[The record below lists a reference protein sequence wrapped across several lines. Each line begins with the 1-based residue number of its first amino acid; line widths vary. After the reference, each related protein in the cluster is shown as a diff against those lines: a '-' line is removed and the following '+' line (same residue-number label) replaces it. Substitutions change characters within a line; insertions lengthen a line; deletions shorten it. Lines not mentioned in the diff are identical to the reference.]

1 MKKIAKRVITAVL
14 AMAMVIG
21 MMAMTAFA
29 ADDTYSV
36 IGSINGN
43 WDKDTDLVKQA
54 DGTYSVDITD
64 VKAGSYEFKVRTNH
78 AWDNGEYNLEG
89 DASSGGAN
97 AKVVLPKQLP
107 ANTPISEKEEGL
119 VQMIADYAVTVKEAS
134 AAPVAPADKTPAA
147 GDSSVMVYI
156 VAAVAALS
164 AVVAVVAKRRSVEA

>member
-36 IGSINGN
+36 IGALTGGWEDAN
-43 WDKDTDLVKQA
+43 DVDLVKQA
-54 DGTYSVDITD
+54 DGTYSVDIKD
-64 VKAGSYEFKVRTNH
+64 VKAGSYEFKIRTNH
-78 AWDNGEYNLEG
+78 AWNNGEYNLEG

-97 AKVVLPKQLP
+97 AKVDVAKDGSTVTVTFDGTK
-107 ANTPISEKEEGL
+107 A
-119 VQMIADYAVTVKEAS
+119 AVTVKEAS
-134 AAPVAPADKTPAA
+134 AEAPAAPATPAA

>member
-36 IGSINGN
+36 CGSINGEDGWN
-43 WDKDTDLVKQA
+43 KDTDLVKQA
-54 DGTYSVDITD
+54 DGTYSVDIKD
-64 VKAGSYEFKVRTNH
+64 VKAGSYEFKIRTNH

-97 AKVVLPKQLP
+97 AKVDVAKDGSTVTVTFDGTK
-107 ANTPISEKEEGL
+107 A
-119 VQMIADYAVTVKEAS
+119 AVTVKEAGAATP
-134 AAPVAPADKTPAA
+134 AAPATPAA

>member
-36 IGSINGN
+36 IGTLTGGWEDAN
-43 WDKDTDLVKQA
+43 DVDLIKQA
-54 DGTYSVDITD
+54 DDTYSVDIKD
-64 VKAGSYEFKVRTNH
+64 VKAGSYEFKIRTNH

-89 DASSGGAN
+89 DASSGGGN
-97 AKVVLPKQLP
+97 AKVDVAKDGSTVTVTFDGTK
-107 ANTPISEKEEGL
+107 A
-119 VQMIADYAVTVKEAS
+119 AVTVKEAGAATP
-134 AAPVAPADKTPAA
+134 AAPATPAA

>member
-54 DGTYSVDITD
+54 DGTYSVDLTD
-64 VKAGSYEFKVRTNH
+64 VKAGSYEFKIRTNH

-97 AKVVLPKQLP
+97 AKVDVAKDGSTVTITFDGTK
-107 ANTPISEKEEGL
+107 A
-119 VQMIADYAVTVKEAS
+119 AVTVKEAS
-134 AAPVAPADKTPAA
+134 TAAPADKTPAA

>member
-36 IGSINGN
+36 IGTINGN
-43 WDKDTDLVKQA
+43 WDTDTELVKQA
-54 DGTYSVDITD
+54 DGTYSVDIKD
-64 VKAGSYEFKVRTNH
+64 VKAGSYEFKVRVNK
-78 AWDNGEYNLEG
+78 AWDTSYNTDGVAVGEDSNVKI
-89 DASSGGAN
+89 DV
-97 AKVVLPKQLP
+97 AKDGSTVTV
-107 ANTPISEKEEGL
+107 TFDGEK
-119 VQMIADYAVTVKEAS
+119 VAYAVKDAS
-134 AAPVAPADKTPAA
+134 AAAPAAPAAPAA

>member
-36 IGSINGN
+36 IGALTGGWEDANDVDMI
-43 WDKDTDLVKQA
+43 KQA
-54 DGTYSVDITD
+54 DGTYSVDIKD
-64 VKAGSYEFKVRTNH
+64 VKAGSYEFKIRTNH
-78 AWDNGEYNLEG
+78 AWNNGEYNLEG

-97 AKVVLPKQLP
+97 AKVDVAKDGSTVTVTFDGTK
-107 ANTPISEKEEGL
+107 A
-119 VQMIADYAVTVKEAS
+119 AVTVKDAS
-134 AAPVAPADKTPAA
+134 AAAPAAPADKTPAA

>member
-36 IGSINGN
+36 IGTLTGGWEDAN
-43 WDKDTDLVKQA
+43 DVDLIKQA
-54 DGTYSVDITD
+54 DGTYSVDIKD
-64 VKAGSYEFKVRTNH
+64 VKAGPYEFKIRTNH

-89 DASSGGAN
+89 DASSGGGN
-97 AKVVLPKQLP
+97 AKVEVAKDGSTVTVTFDGTK
-107 ANTPISEKEEGL
+107 A
-119 VQMIADYAVTVKEAS
+119 AVTVKDAS
-134 AAPVAPADKTPAA
+134 AAAPAAPADKTPAA

>member
-36 IGSINGN
+36 VGSINGEDGWN
-43 WDKDTDLVKQA
+43 KDTDLVKQA
-54 DGTYSVDITD
+54 DGTYSVDLKDI
-64 VKAGSYEFKVRTNH
+64 KKGSYELKVRVNH
-78 AWDNGEYNLEG
+78 AWDTSYNTEGVAVGENSNVKV
-89 DASSGGAN
+89 DV
-97 AKVVLPKQLP
+97 AKDGS
-107 ANTPISEKEEGL
+107 T
-119 VQMIADYAVTVKEAS
+119 VTVTFDGEKVAVAVKDAS
-134 AAPVAPADKTPAA
+134 AAAPAAPAA

>member
-36 IGSINGN
+36 IGSIVDAD
-43 WDKDTDLVKQA
+43 WSKDVDMTKQA
-54 DGTYSVDITD
+54 DGTYSVDLKDI
-64 VKAGSYEFKVRTNH
+64 KKGSYELKVRVNH
-78 AWDNGEYNLEG
+78 AWDTSYNTDGVAVGENSNVKV
-89 DASSGGAN
+89 DV
-97 AKVVLPKQLP
+97 AKDGS
-107 ANTPISEKEEGL
+107 T
-119 VQMIADYAVTVKEAS
+119 VTVKFDGSKVAVEVKDAS
-134 AAPVAPADKTPAA
+134 AAAPAAPADKTPAA

>member
-64 VKAGSYEFKVRTNH
+64 VKAGSYEFKIRTNH
-78 AWDNGEYNLEG
+78 DWDNGEYNLEG

-97 AKVVLPKQLP
+97 AKVDVAKDGSTVTITFDGTK
-107 ANTPISEKEEGL
+107 A
-119 VQMIADYAVTVKEAS
+119 AVTVKEAS
-134 AAPVAPADKTPAA
+134 AATPAAPAAPATPAA

>member
-36 IGSINGN
+36 IGALTGGWEDAN
-43 WDKDTDLVKQA
+43 DVDLVKQA
-54 DGTYSVDITD
+54 DGTYSVDIKD

-97 AKVVLPKQLP
+97 AKVDVAKDGSTVTVTFDGTK
-107 ANTPISEKEEGL
+107 A
-119 VQMIADYAVTVKEAS
+119 AVTVKDAS
-134 AAPVAPADKTPAA
+134 AAAPADKTPAA

>member
-36 IGSINGN
+36 CGSINGEDGWN
-43 WDKDTDLVKQA
+43 KDTDLVKQA

-64 VKAGSYEFKVRTNH
+64 VKAGSYEFKIRTNH

-97 AKVVLPKQLP
+97 AKVDVAKDGSTVTITFDGTK
-107 ANTPISEKEEGL
+107 A
-119 VQMIADYAVTVKEAS
+119 AVTVKDAS
-134 AAPVAPADKTPAA
+134 AAAPAAPAAPATPAA

>member
-36 IGSINGN
+36 IGTINGN
-43 WDKDTDLVKQA
+43 WDTDTELVKQA
-54 DGTYSVDITD
+54 DGTYSVDIKD
-64 VKAGSYEFKVRTNH
+64 VKAGSYQFKVRVNK
-78 AWDNGEYNLEG
+78 AWDTSYNTDGVAVGEDSNVKI
-89 DASSGGAN
+89 DV
-97 AKVVLPKQLP
+97 AKDGSTVTV
-107 ANTPISEKEEGL
+107 TFDGEK
-119 VQMIADYAVTVKEAS
+119 VAYAVKEAS
-134 AAPVAPADKTPAA
+134 AATPAAPAAPAA

>member
-64 VKAGSYEFKVRTNH
+64 VKAGSYEFKIRTNR

-97 AKVVLPKQLP
+97 AKVDVAKDGSTVTITFDGTK
-107 ANTPISEKEEGL
+107 A
-119 VQMIADYAVTVKEAS
+119 AVTVKEAS
-134 AAPVAPADKTPAA
+134 AATPATPAA

>member
-36 IGSINGN
+36 IGTINGN
-43 WDKDTDLVKQA
+43 WDTDTELVKQA
-54 DGTYSVDITD
+54 DGTYSVDIKD
-64 VKAGSYEFKVRTNH
+64 VKAGSYQFKVRVNK
-78 AWDNGEYNLEG
+78 AWDTSYNTDGVAVGEDSNVKV
-89 DASSGGAN
+89 DV
-97 AKVVLPKQLP
+97 AKDGSTVTV
-107 ANTPISEKEEGL
+107 TFDGEK
-119 VQMIADYAVTVKEAS
+119 VAYAVKEAS
-134 AAPVAPADKTPAA
+134 AATPAAPAAPAA

>member
-36 IGSINGN
+36 IGTINGN

-64 VKAGSYEFKVRTNH
+64 VKAGSYEFKIRTNH

-89 DASSGGAN
+89 DASSGGSN
-97 AKVVLPKQLP
+97 AKVEVAKDGSTVTVTFDGTK
-107 ANTPISEKEEGL
+107 A
-119 VQMIADYAVTVKEAS
+119 AVTVKDAS
-134 AAPVAPADKTPAA
+134 AAAPADKTPAA

>member
-14 AMAMVIG
+14 AMALVIG

-36 IGSINGN
+36 CGSINGEDGWN
-43 WDKDTDLVKQA
+43 KDTDLVKQA
-54 DGTYSVDITD
+54 DGTYSVDIKD
-64 VKAGSYEFKVRTNH
+64 DKAGSYEFKIRTNH

-97 AKVVLPKQLP
+97 AKVDVAKDGSTVTITFDGTK
-107 ANTPISEKEEGL
+107 A
-119 VQMIADYAVTVKEAS
+119 AVTVKDGS
-134 AAPVAPADKTPAA
+134 AAAPAAPATPAA

>member
-36 IGSINGN
+36 IGTLNGN

-64 VKAGSYEFKVRTNH
+64 VKAGSYEFKIRTNH
-78 AWDNGEYNLEG
+78 AWDNGEYNLDG

-97 AKVVLPKQLP
+97 ATVEVAKDGSTVTVTFDGTK
-107 ANTPISEKEEGL
+107 A
-119 VQMIADYAVTVKEAS
+119 AVTVKEAG
-134 AAPVAPADKTPAA
+134 AEAPAPTETPAA

>member
-36 IGSINGN
+36 VGSINGEDGWN
-43 WDKDTDLVKQA
+43 KDTDLVKQA
-54 DGTYSVDITD
+54 DGTYSVDIKD
-64 VKAGSYEFKVRTNH
+64 VKAGSYELKVRVNH
-78 AWDNGEYNLEG
+78 AWDTSYNTEGVAVGENSNVKV
-89 DASSGGAN
+89 DV
-97 AKVVLPKQLP
+97 AKDGS
-107 ANTPISEKEEGL
+107 T
-119 VQMIADYAVTVKEAS
+119 VTVTFDGEKVAVAVKDAS
-134 AAPVAPADKTPAA
+134 AAAPAAPADKTPAA

>member
-36 IGSINGN
+36 IGTINGN
-43 WDKDTDLVKQA
+43 WDTDTELVKQA
-54 DGTYSVDITD
+54 DGTYSVDIKD
-64 VKAGSYEFKVRTNH
+64 VKAGSYEFKVRVNK
-78 AWDNGEYNLEG
+78 AWDTSYNTDGVAVGEDSNVKI
-89 DASSGGAN
+89 DV
-97 AKVVLPKQLP
+97 AKDGSTVTV
-107 ANTPISEKEEGL
+107 TFDGEK
-119 VQMIADYAVTVKEAS
+119 VAYAVKDAS
-134 AAPVAPADKTPAA
+134 AATPAAPAAPAA

>member
-36 IGSINGN
+36 VGSINGEDGWN
-43 WDKDTDLVKQA
+43 KDTDLVKQA
-54 DGTYSVDITD
+54 DGTYSVDIKD
-64 VKAGSYEFKVRTNH
+64 VKAGSYELKVRVNH
-78 AWDNGEYNLEG
+78 AWDTSYNTEGVAVGENSNVKV
-89 DASSGGAN
+89 DV
-97 AKVVLPKQLP
+97 AKDGS
-107 ANTPISEKEEGL
+107 T
-119 VQMIADYAVTVKEAS
+119 VTVTFDGEKVAVAVKDAS
-134 AAPVAPADKTPAA
+134 AAAPAAPAA

>member
-64 VKAGSYEFKVRTNH
+64 VKAGSYEFKIRTNH

-97 AKVVLPKQLP
+97 AKVDVAKDGSTVTVTFDGTK
-107 ANTPISEKEEGL
+107 A
-119 VQMIADYAVTVKEAS
+119 AVTVKEAGKEYS
-134 AAPVAPADKTPAA
+134 PAYIANYIY
-147 GDSSVMVYI
+147 SSSRRFFSYGI
-156 VAAVAALS
+156 HRS
-164 AVVAVVAKRRSVEA
+164 SSCSIKRSCSSCS

>member
-97 AKVVLPKQLP
+97 AKVDVAKDGSTVTITFDGTK
-107 ANTPISEKEEGL
+107 A
-119 VQMIADYAVTVKEAS
+119 AVTVKEAS
-134 AAPVAPADKTPAA
+134 AAPAAPAAPADKTPAA

>member
-36 IGSINGN
+36 IGTINGN
-43 WDKDTDLVKQA
+43 WDTDTELVKQA
-54 DGTYSVDITD
+54 DGTYSVDIKD
-64 VKAGSYEFKVRTNH
+64 VKAGSYEFKVRVNK
-78 AWDNGEYNLEG
+78 AWDTSYNADGVAVGENSNVKV
-89 DASSGGAN
+89 DV
-97 AKVVLPKQLP
+97 AKDGSTVTV
-107 ANTPISEKEEGL
+107 TFDGEK
-119 VQMIADYAVTVKEAS
+119 VAYAVKDAS
-134 AAPVAPADKTPAA
+134 AATPAAPATPAA

>member
-36 IGSINGN
+36 IGSIVDAD
-43 WDKDTDLVKQA
+43 WSKDVDMTKQA
-54 DGTYSVDITD
+54 DGTYSVDLKDI
-64 VKAGSYEFKVRTNH
+64 KKGSYELKVRVNH
-78 AWDNGEYNLEG
+78 AWDTSYNTDGVAVGENSNVKV
-89 DASSGGAN
+89 DV
-97 AKVVLPKQLP
+97 AKDGS
-107 ANTPISEKEEGL
+107 T
-119 VQMIADYAVTVKEAS
+119 VTVKFDGSKVAVEVKDAS
-134 AAPVAPADKTPAA
+134 AATPAAPATPAA

>member
-1 MKKIAKRVITAVL
+1 MKKLRKVLAVVL

-36 IGSINGN
+36 IGTINGN

-64 VKAGSYEFKVRTNH
+64 VKAGSYEFKIRTNH

-89 DASSGGAN
+89 DASLGGGN
-97 AKVVLPKQLP
+97 AKVEVAKDGSTVTVTFDGTK
-107 ANTPISEKEEGL
+107 A
-119 VQMIADYAVTVKEAS
+119 AVTVKEAGA
-134 AAPVAPADKTPAA
+134 AAPTTPAA

>member
-36 IGSINGN
+36 IGTINGN
-43 WDKDTDLVKQA
+43 WDTDTELVKQA
-54 DGTYSVDITD
+54 DGTYSVDIKD
-64 VKAGSYEFKVRTNH
+64 VKAGSYELKVRVNH
-78 AWDNGEYNLEG
+78 AWDTSYNTEGVAVGENSNVKV
-89 DASSGGAN
+89 DV
-97 AKVVLPKQLP
+97 AKDGSTVTV
-107 ANTPISEKEEGL
+107 TFDGEK
-119 VQMIADYAVTVKEAS
+119 VAYAVKYAS
-134 AAPVAPADKTPAA
+134 AATPAAPADKTPAA

>member
-36 IGSINGN
+36 IGSIVDAD
-43 WDKDTDLVKQA
+43 WSKDVDMTKQA
-54 DGTYSVDITD
+54 DGTYSVDLKDI
-64 VKAGSYEFKVRTNH
+64 KKGSYELKVRVNH
-78 AWDNGEYNLEG
+78 AWDTSYNTDGVAVGENSNVKV
-89 DASSGGAN
+89 DV
-97 AKVVLPKQLP
+97 AKDGS
-107 ANTPISEKEEGL
+107 T
-119 VQMIADYAVTVKEAS
+119 VTVKFDGSKVAVEVKDAS
-134 AAPVAPADKTPAA
+134 AAAPAAPAAPATPAA

>member
-21 MMAMTAFA
+21 MMAMTSFA

-64 VKAGSYEFKVRTNH
+64 VKAGSYEFKIRTNH

-97 AKVVLPKQLP
+97 AKVDVAKDGSTVTITFDGTK
-107 ANTPISEKEEGL
+107 A
-119 VQMIADYAVTVKEAS
+119 AVTVKDAS
-134 AAPVAPADKTPAA
+134 ATTPAAPADKTPAA

>member
-36 IGSINGN
+36 IGTLNGN
-43 WDKDTDLVKQA
+43 WDTDTDLVKQA

-64 VKAGSYEFKVRTNH
+64 VKAGSYEFKVRVNP
-78 AWDNGEYNLEG
+78 AWATSYNLDGEAVG
-89 DASSGGAN
+89 EDSN
-97 AKVVLPKQLP
+97 VKLDVAKDGSTVTVTFDGTK
-107 ANTPISEKEEGL
+107 
-119 VQMIADYAVTVKEAS
+119 VAVAVKEAG
-134 AAPVAPADKTPAA
+134 AEAPADTTPAA
-147 GDSSVMVYI
+147 GDASVMVYI

>member
-29 ADDTYSV
+29 ADDKTYSV
-36 IGSINGN
+36 CGSINGDDGWN
-43 WDKDTDLVKQA
+43 KDTDLVKQA

-64 VKAGSYEFKVRTNH
+64 VKKGSYEFKIRTNH

-89 DASSGGAN
+89 DASHGGAN
-97 AKVVLPKQLP
+97 AKVDVAKDGSTVTVTFDGTK
-107 ANTPISEKEEGL
+107 A
-119 VQMIADYAVTVKEAS
+119 AVTVKDAS
-134 AAPVAPADKTPAA
+134 AATPAAPAAPAA

>member
-54 DGTYSVDITD
+54 DGTYSVDLTD
-64 VKAGSYEFKVRTNH
+64 VKAGSYEFKIRTNH

-97 AKVVLPKQLP
+97 AKVDVAKDGSTVTITFDGTK
-107 ANTPISEKEEGL
+107 A
-119 VQMIADYAVTVKEAS
+119 AVTVKDAG
-134 AAPVAPADKTPAA
+134 AAAPADKTPAA

>member
-36 IGSINGN
+36 IGTINGN
-43 WDKDTDLVKQA
+43 WDTDTELVKQA
-54 DGTYSVDITD
+54 DGTYSVDIKD
-64 VKAGSYEFKVRTNH
+64 VKAGSYEFKVRVNK
-78 AWDNGEYNLEG
+78 AWDTSYNTDGVAVGEDSNVKIDVAKDGSTVTVTFDGEKVAYAVK
-89 DASSGGAN
+89 DASATT
-97 AKVVLPKQLP
+97 P
-107 ANTPISEKEEGL
+107 A
-119 VQMIADYAVTVKEAS
+119 
-134 AAPVAPADKTPAA
+134 APADKTPAA

-164 AVVAVVAKRRSVEA
+164 AVVAVVAKRRSVES

>member
-36 IGSINGN
+36 IGTINGN
-43 WDKDTDLVKQA
+43 WDTDTELVKQA
-54 DGTYSVDITD
+54 DGTYSVDIKD
-64 VKAGSYEFKVRTNH
+64 VKAGSYQFKVRVNK
-78 AWDNGEYNLEG
+78 AWDTSYNTDGVAVGEDSNVKV
-89 DASSGGAN
+89 DV
-97 AKVVLPKQLP
+97 AKDGSTVTV
-107 ANTPISEKEEGL
+107 TFDGEK
-119 VQMIADYAVTVKEAS
+119 VAYAVKDAS
-134 AAPVAPADKTPAA
+134 AATPAAPAAPAA

>member
-36 IGSINGN
+36 VGSINGEDGWN
-43 WDKDTDLVKQA
+43 KDTDLVKQA
-54 DGTYSVDITD
+54 DGTYSVDIKD
-64 VKAGSYEFKVRTNH
+64 VKAGSYELKVRVNH
-78 AWDNGEYNLEG
+78 AWDTSYNTEGVAVGENSNVKVDVAKDGSTVTVTFDGEKVAVAVK
-89 DASSGGAN
+89 DASAT
-97 AKVVLPKQLP
+97 
-107 ANTPISEKEEGL
+107 TP
-119 VQMIADYAVTVKEAS
+119 
-134 AAPVAPADKTPAA
+134 AAPATPAA

>member
-36 IGSINGN
+36 IGTINGN
-43 WDKDTDLVKQA
+43 WDADTELVKQA
-54 DGTYSVDITD
+54 DGTYSVDIKD
-64 VKAGSYEFKVRTNH
+64 VKAGSYEFKVRVNK
-78 AWDNGEYNLEG
+78 AWDTSYNTDGVAVGENSNVKV
-89 DASSGGAN
+89 DV
-97 AKVVLPKQLP
+97 AKDGSTVTV
-107 ANTPISEKEEGL
+107 TFDGEK
-119 VQMIADYAVTVKEAS
+119 VAYAVKDAS
-134 AAPVAPADKTPAA
+134 AATPAAPAAPAA

>member
-36 IGSINGN
+36 IGTINGN
-43 WDKDTDLVKQA
+43 WDTDTELVKQA
-54 DGTYSVDITD
+54 DGTYSVDIKD
-64 VKAGSYEFKVRTNH
+64 VKAGSYELKVRVNH
-78 AWDNGEYNLEG
+78 AWDTSYNTEGVAVGENSNVKV
-89 DASSGGAN
+89 DV
-97 AKVVLPKQLP
+97 AKDGS
-107 ANTPISEKEEGL
+107 T
-119 VQMIADYAVTVKEAS
+119 VTVTFDGEKVAVAVKDAS
-134 AAPVAPADKTPAA
+134 AAAPAAPADKTPAA